1 MWMWRSILPGRSNA
15 SSSFSMWLVVKTK
28 ILSLPQHDHKPSV
41 KFKRPER
48 VILPPSAL
56 SNFVASC
63 SLNVSLE
70 AAEVNLERVEPA
82 KILLTLSPASYMF
95 DICRFCFHSFEVYS
109 IDSSKM
115 VGNSP
120 EVLNFNLYFSI
131 STGSSVT
138 NHWFSP
144 SPASQLMCGT
154 LEIGQPLPMVDTT
167 ILKLD
172 STLMLH
178 RQL

>member
-70 AAEVNLERVEPA
+70 VAEVNLERGCDRQTEQSMSSMTMMDLFVVCINSCFSSE
-82 KILLTLSPASYMF
+82 LLRT
-95 DICRFCFHSFEVYS
+95 CRNQRDRVNYPDDQVFRHPNFRRCFYLQVKS
-109 IDSSKM
+109 
-115 VGNSP
+115 
-120 EVLNFNLYFSI
+120 
-131 STGSSVT
+131 
-138 NHWFSP
+138 
-144 SPASQLMCGT
+144 
-154 LEIGQPLPMVDTT
+154 
-167 ILKLD
+167 
-172 STLMLH
+172 
-178 RQL
+178 